1 MTSPLD
7 EPLIDW
13 ASDAEA
19 AITEPADAK
28 KARGLLNKEKPPA
41 GWINWIYKKYGGW
54 FRQIFEQHVIEHTS
68 VANAIAGAQDWQTVR
83 VVEKTSGARAGLQV
97 AASPSSINLGATSQ
111 VSGACTDGRYY
122 YAIDNFQV
130 KKWDL
135 VDGSDTGVTYDPG
148 WAAGTI
154 ERLGTNGAYL
164 VISGTDSGADEGKVT
179 LIDLSDGSEVSTV
192 TISSTAA
199 TAAIR
204 RVRVGHTYAWVART
218 ANATDTHDVT
228 RITLA
233 DGTST
238 DLELL
243 SYGTTDS
250 PTGFDIDEQYVYVG
264 DGLNEEVFVYDET
277 GTTLLATCAHST
289 DTYNVRNLLVSN
301 GKIFVIYN
309 PNPSSGLVL
318 AGFYNRGGAE
328 FASITV
334 DGTKTDYMLAVDDE
348 YVYVLVGDG
357 GGASATIELYAYR
370 VEDLSLAWQRTGIY
384 VSTNTAF
391 GELFSDGLHLWS
403 DTTSAGNP
411 QIRRLY
417 TTHRAQLLTKIPG
430 GERGQ
435 QFGLLMTR
443 DR

>member
-1 MTSPLD
+1 MSYPD
-7 EPLIDW
+7 DFADW
-13 ASDAEA
+13 GTDGA
-19 AITEPADAK
+19 ADLVEPAQAK
-28 KARGLLNKEKPPA
+28 KELGLRDREKVPNGWLNYLFNLLGLWVRAFYETLM
-41 GWINWIYKKYGGW
+41 
-54 FRQIFEQHVIEHTS
+54 VEHTS

-97 AASPSSINLGATSQ
+97 AASPNSINLGVSSQ
-111 VSGACTDGRYY
+111 VAGACTDGRYY
-122 YAIDNFQV
+122 YAINGLEV

-135 VDGSDTGVTYDPG
+135 VDGSDTGITYDPG
-148 WAAGTI
+148 WAAGTL
-154 ERLGTNGAYL
+154 ERLGTNGAFL
-164 VISGTDSGADEGKVT
+164 VIAGTDSGADEGKVT

-264 DGLNEEVFVYDET
+264 DGLNEEIFVYDET

-309 PNPSSGLVL
+309 PSPSSGLVL
-318 AGFYNRGGAE
+318 AGFYNRGGGE

-334 DGTKTDYMLAVDDE
+334 DGTKTDYMFAVDDE

-357 GGASATIELYAYR
+357 GGAAATIELYAYR
-370 VEDLSLAWQRTGIY
+370 VDDLSLAWQRTGNY
-384 VSTNTAF
+384 PSTNTAF

-417 TTHRAQLLTKIPG
+417 TTHRVQLLTKIPASA
-430 GERGQ
+430 RGQ
-435 QFGLLMTR
+435 KFGLLMTR